1 VREAQVFCG
10 QTATFQADHRILGP
24 SRRRT
29 LLDSDAEGDVD
40 FRAVETELCRLPDL
54 SAARIVTDNG
64 GRPVEVHVLALP
76 GKAPKQIVRDVQS
89 VAMASFGLELDRRII
104 SVVQIGGDD
113 VADDVAEVDDEESDR
128 ARESFRPRIA
138 AINIEVAGLRAHV
151 RVTLAYNTE
160 ERVGSAEGTIAAA
173 SRPRLVAAA
182 TLDAIRQL
190 VPAAECLDL
199 DSAQIVRVGPHD
211 VAIVALVLV
220 VPSAEQIVSGS
231 VIVHPNQDPSDA
243 VVRAVLNATNR
254 KLSRVR

>member
-1 VREAQVFCG
+1 LQ
-10 QTATFQADHRILGP
+10 
-24 SRRRT
+24 
-29 LLDSDAEGDVD
+29 DSDLDTDVND

-54 SAARIVTDNG
+54 SAARIVTDNV

-76 GKAPKQIVRDVQS
+76 GKQPKQIVRDVQS
-89 VAMASFGLELDRRII
+89 VAMASFGLDLDRRII

-113 VADDVAEVDDEESDR
+113 VADGHDEPEEPVER
-128 ARESFRPRIA
+128 FRPHIV
-138 AINIEVAGLRAHV
+138 AINIEVHGLRAYV
-151 RVTLAYNTE
+151 RVTLAFGSE
-160 ERVGSAEGTIAAA
+160 ERAGSADGTIAVA

-182 TLDAIRQL
+182 TLDAMQQL

-220 VPSAEQIVSGS
+220 MPPTEQIVSGS
-231 VIVHPNQDPSDA
+231 EIVHQNEDPSDA

>member
-1 VREAQVFCG
+1 LQ
-10 QTATFQADHRILGP
+10 
-24 SRRRT
+24 
-29 LLDSDAEGDVD
+29 DSDLDTDLND

-54 SAARIVTDNG
+54 SAARIVTDSV

-76 GKAPKQIVRDVQS
+76 GKRPKQIVRDVQS
-89 VAMASFGLELDRRII
+89 VAMASFGLDLDRRII
-104 SVVQIGGDD
+104 SVVQIGGND
-113 VADDVAEVDDEESDR
+113 VADGHDDEPEEPAER
-128 ARESFRPRIA
+128 FRPHIV
-138 AINIEVAGLRAHV
+138 AINIEVHGLRAYV
-151 RVTLAYNTE
+151 RVTLAFGSE
-160 ERVGSAEGTIAAA
+160 ERAGSADGTIAVA

-182 TLDAIRQL
+182 TLDAIQQL

-220 VPSAEQIVSGS
+220 MPPTEQIVCGS
-231 VIVHPNQDPSDA
+231 EIVHQNEDPSDA